1 MKMLERKD
9 KQAEEEK
16 EYQPVKVDVIR
27 KEKSKR
33 PRKKK

>member
-1 MKMLERKD
+1 MKILENKD
-9 KQAEEEK
+9 KQIEEEK
-16 EYQPVKVDVIR
+16 EYQPVKVDVVR

>member
-1 MKMLERKD
+1 MKILDNKD
-9 KQAEEEK
+9 KQIEEEK
-16 EYQPVKVDVIR
+16 EYQPVKVDVVR

>member
-1 MKMLERKD
+1 MKILEAKD

-16 EYQPVKVDVIR
+16 QYQPVKVDVVR
-27 KEKSKR
+27 KEKTKR